1 MHFLYPEFIYLMLV
15 PAMLLIYL
23 IATNKDLVER
33 VFDGRVLK
41 RLRIHGDAL
50 GRMGHNALAFVA
62 FFFMVLGLAQPVI
75 ERAEERVATPGSD
88 LAIAL
93 DLSRSMRAKDF
104 YPDRLT
110 FAKTKLLE
118 ILPEIPMG
126 RIGLL
131 GFTRAPFVVAPPTE
145 DKEALRFLLERL
157 NDRSVSLQ
165 GTDIGA
171 AIRGAVRLL
180 RKSDDKT
187 LLLVTDGGDDGS
199 VEEWIR
205 EARKAKM
212 RIVIWM
218 MATEKGAPVPLD
230 GTLVAKGPVIS
241 RANRSLRHLGA
252 ATGGLYVPATLS
264 QVDETSILRF
274 FRQIAQKARRHEK
287 VITHRIQLF
296 YYPLAVALLVLPF
309 ALYSFGGR
317 RKVLGATVMLF
328 LCLWVQDARAGMF
341 DFLKIREGYDAY
353 EKGDYNASTDAFEK
367 LAVTSAKPE
376 VWFDLGNSYYRSGRY
391 KMACDAYNR
400 VVTGDLRIE
409 RAKLYNLANC
419 YVKLGELERAAK
431 LYRRVLEYGEEPNA
445 RYNLL
450 LIEKYL
456 KNRPQKRKSGQ
467 QKRKEGDKE
476 KKVQK
481 KESPSRGSEEG
492 KSMSRRSEK
501 SGRRQLSPREERKWM
516 ELLEKQPLKAKLYP
530 MEPEKGGDNAH
541 PW

>member
-1 MHFLYPEFIYLMLV
+1 MHVLYPEFIYLMLV
-15 PAMLLIYL
+15 PAMLLMYL
-23 IATNKDLVER
+23 IATNKDSVER
-33 VFDGRVLK
+33 LFDADVLE

-62 FFFMVLGLAQPVI
+62 FFFMALALSQPVI
-75 ERAEERVATPGSD
+75 DKAEERVATPGSD
-88 LAIAL
+88 LAVAL

-110 FAKTKLLE
+110 FAKAKLLE

-126 RIGLL
+126 RIAVL
-131 GFTRAPFVVAPPTE
+131 GFTQAPFVVAPPTE
-145 DKEALRFLLERL
+145 DKEALRFLLERM
-157 NDRSVSLQ
+157 NDRSASLQ

-171 AIRGAVRLL
+171 AIRGAARLL

-187 LLLVTDGGDDGS
+187 LLLVTDGGEKGN

-205 EARKAKM
+205 QAREAKM
-212 RIVIWM
+212 RVVVWM
-218 MATEKGAPVPLD
+218 VATERGAPVPLE
-230 GTLVAKGPVIS
+230 GAAAAKGPVIS
-241 RANRSLRHLGA
+241 RANRALKRLAA
-252 ATGGLYVPATLS
+252 ATGGLYVQATLS
-264 QVDETSILRF
+264 QADEASILNF
-274 FRQIAQKARRHEK
+274 LRQVASKAKRHEK

-296 YYPLAVALLVLPF
+296 YYPLAVALLILPF

-317 RKVLGATVMLF
+317 RQILGAAALA
-328 LCLWVQDARAGMF
+328 LLAAGAPEARAGMF
-341 DFLKIREGYDAY
+341 DFQKIREGYDAY

-367 LAVTSAKPE
+367 LAVTTDKPE

-400 VVTGDLRIE
+400 VVTHDLRIE

-456 KNRPQKRKSGQ
+456 KNRPRERQTGRQ
-467 QKRKEGDKE
+467 EAKEGEKE
-476 KKVQK
+476 KKERK
-481 KESPSRGSEEG
+481 KPSASQGSEGGEA
-492 KSMSRRSEK
+492 SSRQSERT
-501 SGRRQLSPREERKWM
+501 GRRKVSRREERKWM
-516 ELLEKQPLKAKLYP
+516 ELLEKQPLKSKLYP
-530 MEPEKGGDNAH
+530 MEPEKGGDDAR

>member
-15 PAMLLIYL
+15 PAMLLMYL
-23 IATNKDLVER
+23 IATNKDSVER
-33 VFDGRVLK
+33 VFDADVLE

-62 FFFMVLGLAQPVI
+62 FFFMALALAQPVI
-75 ERAEERVATPGSD
+75 DRAEERVATPGND

-93 DLSRSMRAKDF
+93 DLSRSMSAKDF

-126 RIGLL
+126 RVAVL

-145 DKEALRFLLERL
+145 DREALRFLLEHM
-157 NDRSVSLQ
+157 NERSVGLQ

-171 AIRGAVRLL
+171 AIRGAARLL
-180 RKSDDKT
+180 RKSDDRT
-187 LLLVTDGGDDGS
+187 LLLVTDGGDAQQ

-205 EARKAKM
+205 EARKARM
-212 RIVIWM
+212 RVVVWM
-218 MATEKGAPVPLD
+218 VATERGAPVPLE
-230 GTLVAKGPVIS
+230 GTAAKGPVIS
-241 RANRSLRHLGA
+241 RANEALKRLAA
-252 ATGGLYVPATLS
+252 ATGGLYVQATLS
-264 QVDETSILRF
+264 QSDEASIVNF
-274 FRQIAQKARRHEK
+274 FRQISRKAKRHEK

-296 YYPLAVALLVLPF
+296 YYPLAVALLILPF

-317 RKVLGATVMLF
+317 RKILGSAMVLLLGAGLP
-328 LCLWVQDARAGMF
+328 DARAGMF

-353 EKGDYNASTDAFEK
+353 EKGEYNASTDAFEK
-367 LAVTSAKPE
+367 LAVTSGKPE

-400 VVTGDLRIE
+400 VVTDNLRIE

-419 YVKLGELERAAK
+419 YVKMGDLERAAK

-456 KNRPQKRKSGQ
+456 KNRPQKRKSGRQ
-467 QKRKEGDKE
+467 ESKKGEKE
-476 KKVQK
+476 KKGRK
-481 KESPSRGSEEG
+481 KRSASRGNEG
-492 KSMSRRSEK
+492 KEPSSRRSEK
-501 SGRRQLSPREERKWM
+501 QGRRKLSRREERKWM

-530 MEPEKGGDNAH
+530 MEPEKGGDDVH